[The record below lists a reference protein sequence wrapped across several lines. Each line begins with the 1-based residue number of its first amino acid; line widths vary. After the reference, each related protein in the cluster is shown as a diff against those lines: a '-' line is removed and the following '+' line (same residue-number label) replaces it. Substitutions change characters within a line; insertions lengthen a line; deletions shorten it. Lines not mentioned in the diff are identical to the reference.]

1 MATTTT
7 PTKPSAASA
16 KPTGKIAII
25 WHPER
30 DSKVAK
36 PPIQTKSHRPFVFEW
51 IDQADVAKNRQLRE
65 DMDILKSQMI
75 SPMPFKTAG
84 VVRLEAGLNW
94 VELPKWE
101 AAIFESAR
109 RLEAE
114 DYCSDEDQLQRLI
127 RENAIEVM
135 PRANDAQATGKIA
148 DYPPASQIRIIESID
163 DAGTLIKMIDES
175 LAPSARERLV
185 ARIAQLD
192 GRF

>member
-7 PTKPSAASA
+7 PTKPSAVSTKAI
-16 KPTGKIAII
+16 GKIAIL

-36 PPIQTKSHRPFVFEW
+36 PPIQTKSLRPFVFEW
-51 IDQADVAKNRQLRE
+51 IDQAEVAKNRQLRE

-94 VELPKWE
+94 IELPKWE
-101 AAIFESAR
+101 AAIVESAR

-127 RENAIEVM
+127 GENAIIVL
-135 PRANDAQATGKIA
+135 PRANDAPATGKIA
-148 DYPPASQIRIIESID
+148 DYQPASQIRIIESIA
-163 DAGTLIKMIDES
+163 DAGTLIKLIDDS

>member
-7 PTKPSAASA
+7 PSKPSAASTKA
-16 KPTGKIAII
+16 IGKIAIL
-25 WHPER
+25 WFPER

-36 PPIQTKSHRPFVFEW
+36 PPIQTKSLRPFVFEW
-51 IDQADVAKNRQLRE
+51 INQADVAKNREARE
-65 DMDILKSQMI
+65 GMDLLKSQMI
-75 SPMPFKTAG
+75 SPLPLKIAG
-84 VVRLEAGLNW
+84 IVRLEAGLNW
-94 VELPKWE
+94 IELPKWE
-101 AAIFESAR
+101 AAIVESAR

-114 DYCSDEDQLQRLI
+114 DYCSDEDQLQRLM

-135 PRANDAQATGKIA
+135 PRANDAPATGKIA
-148 DYPPASQIRIIESID
+148 DYPPVSQIRIIDSID

-175 LAPSARERLV
+175 LSPSARERLV